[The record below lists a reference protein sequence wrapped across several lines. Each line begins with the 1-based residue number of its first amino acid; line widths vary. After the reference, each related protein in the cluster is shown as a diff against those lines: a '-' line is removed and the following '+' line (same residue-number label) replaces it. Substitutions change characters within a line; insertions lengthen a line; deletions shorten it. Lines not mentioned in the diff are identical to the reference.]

1 MEPLLFIMRK
11 ISLCILSSFIFISCG
26 SIKSVRQEDTAS
38 KELRVN
44 FYNDTLFAV
53 DILENN
59 PDALSSALHIAAKQT
74 KTLTKKIYAEDDISA
89 FFYTRF
95 YVPVG
100 KRVVSIVNYKEN
112 RIESKNGL
120 NQSIFITAEDALI
133 KNSPYYIVLKNQ
145 ANKEITVCNSSDN
158 HPYISLNRTKSAA
171 PKNMIEYSSKDRN
184 FYHSHGQISMLIL
197 YNGNKVDFPISS
209 LRAGY
214 VYTYVF
220 DGKQV
225 VKEDERPLLAVNE
238 PLWKVE
244 DASFIIEKIAAAA
257 GTDGGNVFY
266 AAGRQKVTDANGNAY
281 FCPALRGIDNAGAVR
296 WTKRSTGIS
305 PEGSAYDVAV
315 LDDGFVL
322 AAGQRIQDGGFSGFA
337 ELYTSDGTLADGKIY
352 SECAGFGAMTRLS
365 AAKNALHYR
374 RLPLHLPPNVA
385 GSIASAIPV
394 YSAASKTLFLFC
406 NPYTEEGL
414 PLPSVL
420 YAVYEDGRAEE
431 IPLNN
436 KIRSVAAATQDNSG
450 ALYAGGESADTEKS
464 EAVIIK
470 VGAEKSADVFY
481 RGGAP
486 FSYIAELHLNAQS
499 RELTAS
505 GVCRAEEGSGLG
517 GVPFIAGFDA
527 QSGVQLWRRELSGS
541 PYRLLKSFAPC
552 ADYGFAGAFASI
564 VRNGPETDF
573 GSSCAAR
580 LNATGQAAGL

>member
-1 MEPLLFIMRK
+1 MAFFVQAACKTSKIAVTDNTFRAKVVNNSRFEISIDGKTLRSGESVENSFPLHDSELYDGWTVTYK
-11 ISLCILSSFIFISCG
+11 IPLS
-26 SIKSVRQEDTAS
+26 KSVFYSHNAKVQITDRQNAVSIENPLSKDIREAYIVVRNKSKQSMQLTNGTGTIFASCLDGRINTREAKSEHNIAPAKTAAYEILKS
-38 KELRVN
+38 KEELRTVK
-44 FYNDTLFAV
+44 V
-53 DILENN
+53 
-59 PDALSSALHIAAKQT
+59 SVSADRK
-74 KTLTKKIYAEDDISA
+74 
-89 FFYTRF
+89 
-95 YVPVG
+95 
-100 KRVVSIVNYKEN
+100 NYQ
-112 RIESKNGL
+112 L
-120 NQSIFITAEDALI
+120 L
-133 KNSPYYIVLKNQ
+133 
-145 ANKEITVCNSSDN
+145 
-158 HPYISLNRTKSAA
+158 
-171 PKNMIEYSSKDRN
+171 
-184 FYHSHGQISMLIL
+184 
-197 YNGNKVDFPISS
+197 GNTS

-238 PLWKVE
+238 PLWKAE
-244 DASFIIEKIAAAA
+244 DSSFIIEKIAAGM

-266 AAGRQKVTDANGNAY
+266 AAGRQKVTDANGNSY
-281 FCPALRGIDNAGAVR
+281 FCPALRGMDNAGAVR
-296 WTKRSTGIS
+296 WTTRSTGIS

-322 AAGQRIQDGGFSGFA
+322 AAGQRIQDGRFAGFA
-337 ELYTSDGTLADGKIY
+337 ELYTPDGTLADGKIY
-352 SECAGFGAMTRLS
+352 SECAGLGAMTRFDGLS
-365 AAKNALHYR
+365 YAAVGFDDAGMLLLATISVAKNALHYR
-374 RLPLHLPPNVA
+374 RLPLHLPPNAA

-420 YAVYEDGRAEE
+420 YAVYEDGRAEA

-436 KIRSVAAATQDNSG
+436 KIRSVAAATQDDSG

-470 VGAEKSADVFY
+470 VGAERSADVFY

-486 FSYIAELHLNAQS
+486 FSYIAAVHFNAQS

-527 QSGVQLWRRELSGS
+527 QSGVQLWRRELTGS

-552 ADYGFAGAFASI
+552 ADYGFAGAFATI

-573 GSSCAAR
+573 GTSCAAR

>member
-1 MEPLLFIMRK
+1 MAVFVQAACKTSKVAVKDNTFRATVVNNSRFEISIDGKTLRSGESVENSFPLHDSELYDGWTVTYKIPLSKSVFYSHNAKVQITDRQNAVSIENPLSKDIREAYIVVRNKSKQSMQLTNGTGTIFASCLDGRINTREAKSEHNIAPAKTAAYEILKSKEELRTVKVSVSADRKNYPLL
-11 ISLCILSSFIFISCG
+11 
-26 SIKSVRQEDTAS
+26 
-38 KELRVN
+38 
-44 FYNDTLFAV
+44 
-53 DILENN
+53 
-59 PDALSSALHIAAKQT
+59 
-74 KTLTKKIYAEDDISA
+74 
-89 FFYTRF
+89 
-95 YVPVG
+95 
-100 KRVVSIVNYKEN
+100 
-112 RIESKNGL
+112 
-120 NQSIFITAEDALI
+120 
-133 KNSPYYIVLKNQ
+133 
-145 ANKEITVCNSSDN
+145 
-158 HPYISLNRTKSAA
+158 
-171 PKNMIEYSSKDRN
+171 
-184 FYHSHGQISMLIL
+184 
-197 YNGNKVDFPISS
+197 GNTS

-238 PLWKVE
+238 PLWKAE
-244 DASFIIEKIAAAA
+244 DSSFIIEKIAAGM
-257 GTDGGNVFY
+257 GTDGRNIFY
-266 AAGRQKVTDANGNAY
+266 AAGRQKVTDANGNSY
-281 FCPALRGIDNAGAVR
+281 FCPALRGMDNAGAVR
-296 WTKRSTGIS
+296 WTTRSTGIS

-322 AAGQRIQDGGFSGFA
+322 AAGQRIQDGQYAGFA
-337 ELYTSDGTLADGKIY
+337 ELYTPDGTLADGKTY
-352 SECAGFGAMTRLS
+352 SECAGFGAMTRLDGLSYAAVGFDDAGMLLLATIS

-374 RLPLHLPPNVA
+374 RLPLHLPPNAA

-420 YAVYEDGRAEE
+420 YAVYEDGRTDE

-470 VGAEKSADVFY
+470 VGVERSADVFY

-486 FSYIAELHLNAQS
+486 FSYIAELHFNAQS

-527 QSGVQLWRRELSGS
+527 QSGVQLWRRELTGS

-564 VRNGPETDF
+564 VRNGPETDY

-580 LNATGQAAGL
+580 LNATGQAEGL

>member
-1 MEPLLFIMRK
+1 MRTVKVSVSADRKNYPLL
-11 ISLCILSSFIFISCG
+11 
-26 SIKSVRQEDTAS
+26 
-38 KELRVN
+38 
-44 FYNDTLFAV
+44 
-53 DILENN
+53 
-59 PDALSSALHIAAKQT
+59 
-74 KTLTKKIYAEDDISA
+74 
-89 FFYTRF
+89 
-95 YVPVG
+95 
-100 KRVVSIVNYKEN
+100 
-112 RIESKNGL
+112 
-120 NQSIFITAEDALI
+120 
-133 KNSPYYIVLKNQ
+133 
-145 ANKEITVCNSSDN
+145 
-158 HPYISLNRTKSAA
+158 
-171 PKNMIEYSSKDRN
+171 
-184 FYHSHGQISMLIL
+184 
-197 YNGNKVDFPISS
+197 GNTS

-238 PLWKVE
+238 PQWKAE
-244 DASFIIEKIAAAA
+244 DSSFIIEKIAAGT

-281 FCPALRGIDNAGAVR
+281 FCPALRGVDNAGAVR
-296 WTKRSTGIS
+296 WTMRSTGIS

-322 AAGQRIQDGGFSGFA
+322 AAGQRIQDGRYAGFA

-365 AAKNALHYR
+365 AASCAAVGFDDAGMLLLATISAAKNALHYR
-374 RLPLHLPPNVA
+374 RLPLHLPPNAA

-420 YAVYEDGRAEE
+420 YAVYEDGRAEA

-436 KIRSVAAATQDNSG
+436 KIRSVAAATQDASG

-486 FSYIAELHLNAQS
+486 FSYIAELHFNAQS

-527 QSGVQLWRRELSGS
+527 QSGVQLWRREFAGS

-573 GSSCAAR
+573 GSSCTAR